1 MIQDWQSL
9 VTAQGEVQGEWTPTT
24 HREMYVVFFFFFIA
38 AENTGPIFA
47 LCTRDRDIII
57 ITTVEIILI
66 YTK

>member
-1 MIQDWQSL
+1 MNSNYS
-9 VTAQGEVQGEWTPTT
+9 QGDVCC
-24 HREMYVVFFFFFIA
+24 FFLFFFIA